1 MIALVTPWSHGLA
14 ALLFAA
20 LAVWQIQRPRGG
32 MQRRTLALAFAGT
45 ALWAVVVG
53 VEGPESAFARFT
65 ESGRNLTWLGF
76 MLALLV
82 RGQGDERRP
91 VIVALHVVLALVI
104 LGQSVAEIAIPD
116 FAGSPRIVDALFY
129 ILLLLRMTVAIGAL
143 VLVHNLY
150 TAASPEARW
159 GIRLPMIGLAAMWTY
174 DLNLYTVAYLSH
186 ELPLELF
193 AIRGAVMVL
202 LVPMFALGSQRNPRW
217 KMRLSRTAAFQ
228 SLSLIAIGGYLM
240 AMVVVARA
248 LELAGGDY
256 VRLAQV
262 TVAIAMLLM
271 ALALAPSARLR
282 AWLKVKLVKH
292 LFQHRYDYRAEWLR
306 FTDTLGRP
314 GEGAAPLDERVVKA
328 IADITES
335 PGGLLLL
342 PDESGGLA
350 AAARWN
356 WKTIEA
362 PLRAAEAALAR
373 HCEATGRIIEFDALR
388 KGQESLP
395 GEVELIPDWIMADPR
410 AWVAVPLVH
419 IDRLV
424 GIVLLE
430 RPLVDRM
437 LDWEDFDL
445 LRVAGR
451 QVASYLAEARGQE
464 ALSEAKRFDE
474 FSRRFAFIIHDI
486 KNLVSQLS
494 LVARNAERHAD
505 NPEFRAD
512 MVATLRNSVEKMNE
526 LLARLSQHNKSRAE
540 EPRPLALKA
549 LVEAIAAPK
558 RGLHPI
564 QISGRSDIIA
574 LADPARLEQAIG
586 HLLQNAIDASAPGE
600 AVCIAVE
607 RHGLEA
613 AIEILDR
620 GLGMDAEFVRT
631 RLFKPFASTKQG
643 GFGIG
648 AFEARTLIATMGGR
662 LEVES
667 REGEGSRFTIVLP
680 MAEEGREAAERP
692 APGYVEARVA

>member
-1 MIALVTPWSHGLA
+1 MIAFVTPWSHGLA

-20 LAVWQIQRPRGG
+20 LAVWQVQRPRGG
-32 MQRRTLALAFAGT
+32 MQRRSLALAFAAT
-45 ALWAVVVG
+45 ALWAVVVA
-53 VEGPESAFARFT
+53 VEGPEAVFARFA
-65 ESGRNLTWLGF
+65 EGGRNLTWLAF
-76 MLALLV
+76 MLSLLV

-91 VIVALHVVLALVI
+91 TIVALYVVLAVVI
-104 LGQSVAEIAIPD
+104 VGQSVVEILIPG
-116 FAGSPRIVDALFY
+116 FAGSPRVLDAVFY

-150 TAASPEARW
+150 TAAAPEARW
-159 GIRLPMIGLAAMWTY
+159 GIRLPMIALAAMWTF

-193 AIRGAVMVL
+193 AIRGGVMAL
-202 LVPMFALGSQRNPRW
+202 LVPMFALGSRRNGRW
-217 KMRLSRTAAFQ
+217 RMRLSRAATFQ
-228 SLSLIAIGGYLM
+228 SLSLMAIGGYLM
-240 AMVVVARA
+240 AMVIVART
-248 LELAGGDY
+248 LELAGGNY
-256 VRLAQV
+256 VQLAQV
-262 TVAIAMLLM
+262 TVALGMVLM
-271 ALALAPSARLR
+271 AFALAPSARLR
-282 AWLKVKLVKH
+282 AWLKVKLLKH

-342 PDESGGLA
+342 PDESGGLMT
-350 AAARWN
+350 AARWN
-356 WKTIEA
+356 WKTIDA
-362 PLRAAEAALAR
+362 PLHAVDAALAR
-373 HCEATGRIIEFDALR
+373 HCEATGRIMEFDALR
-388 KGQESLP
+388 QGRESLA
-395 GEVELIPDWIMADPR
+395 GEAALIPDWILAEPR

-549 LVEAIAAPK
+549 LIDAVAMPK

-564 QISGRSDIIA
+564 RVGGRSDIIA
-574 LADPARLEQAIG
+574 LADPVRLEQAIG
-586 HLLQNAIDASAPGE
+586 HLVQNAIDASAPGE
-600 AVCIAVE
+600 PVCIGIE
-607 RHGLEA
+607 RQGLEA
-613 AIEILDR
+613 VIEILDR
-620 GLGMDAEFVRT
+620 GVGMDAEFVRT
-631 RLFKPFASTKQG
+631 RLFKPFASTKDG

-648 AFEARTLIATMGGR
+648 AFEARTLVSAMGGR

-667 REGEGSRFTIVLP
+667 REGEGSRFSIVLP
-680 MAEEGREAAERP
+680 VAD
-692 APGYVEARVA
+692 EARDHNSAKAA